1 MNMRSEVVNNE
12 VTVRFPD
19 SYEIMS
25 SEELQKAYG
34 SVTGD
39 LWGIWDKEAHV
50 IVTLLWQ
57 KYNGLLLA
65 MADMKAMARKNESM
79 AADLYRNNNY
89 VNKGFFSEDVDGKS
103 GEGYWFEYD
112 VAGIRQQGASV
123 LFKNRNTVY
132 SLSVFARAENQEFEE
147 ILKKAVGAVN
157 IQ

>member
-1 MNMRSEVVNNE
+1 MRSEVVNNE

-25 SEELQKAYG
+25 SEELQQAYG
-34 SVTGD
+34 SVNGD
-39 LWGIWDKEAHV
+39 LWGIWDKEAHI

-65 MADMKAMARKNESM
+65 MADMKAMTRKNESM

-89 VNKGFFSEDVDGKS
+89 SVKGFFSEDVDGRN

-132 SLSVFARAENQEFEE
+132 SLSVFARAENPEFED
-147 ILKKAVGAVN
+147 ILKKAVGSVN

>member
-19 SYEIMS
+19 SYEMMS
-25 SEELQKAYG
+25 SEELQKAYV

-39 LWGIWDKEAHV
+39 LWGI
-50 IVTLLWQ
+50 WQ

-132 SLSVFARAENQEFEE
+132 SLSVFARAENQEFED

>member
-1 MNMRSEVVNNE
+1 MRSEVVNGE

-19 SYEIMS
+19 SYELMS

-65 MADMKAMARKNESM
+65 MADMKAMARKNESI

-89 VNKGFFSEDVDGKS
+89 VNKGFFSEDVDGRK

-123 LFKNRNTVY
+123 LFKNGKTQKPHDPAD
-132 SLSVFARAENQEFEE
+132 S
-147 ILKKAVGAVN
+147 
-157 IQ
+157 